1 MDGLYVTLGIIAGIA
16 FLYFI
21 ILHVV
26 SIVHSTF
33 FRKRFVPN
41 PLIQTYSLDENLYE
55 QTVTINHKKD
65 IITGHFIYGK
75 NYDDSKIVVF
85 SHGIDSYY
93 KSYMQE
99 GNYLA
104 NHGFKVFMYDA
115 LGTNSTS
122 GNIEGLSNGPKTLDI
137 VIKYLKAKY
146 PDKKIIS
153 VGHSWGAFSAI
164 NAGAQNNVDK
174 IVAISP
180 FVSINRIIRDVSEN
194 VLVKALLGTT
204 EIVEFVKCGKFAFSD
219 SVKSLNRFKGKAL
232 VIHSKD
238 DYLISY
244 YKHMK
249 YIMDHVKNK
258 NVNYL
263 VVDHKGHNPSY
274 TEEGVTRLK
283 DSFYQ
288 LNELEGK
295 EKDEYLKQCDF
306 ISMGKLDEK
315 LMDQIVSFI
324 RG

>member
-1 MDGLYVTLGIIAGIA
+1 MEWVYITLVIIVGVII
-16 FLYFI
+16 FYFI
-21 ILHVV
+21 LVYAI
-26 SIVHSTF
+26 SIVHSRF

-41 PLIQTYSLDENLYE
+41 PLIKTYSLDSNLYE
-55 QTVTINHKKD
+55 QTVTINHKRD
-65 IITGHFIYGK
+65 LITGHFIYGK
-75 NYDDSKIVVF
+75 EYDNSKIVVF

-115 LGTNSTS
+115 LGTGATS
-122 GNIEGLSNGPKTLDI
+122 GFLDGLSNGPKTLDI
-137 VIKYLKAKY
+137 VLKYLKAKY
-146 PDKKIIS
+146 PDQKIIC

-164 NAGAQNNVDK
+164 NAGYENKVDK

-180 FVSINRIIRDVSEN
+180 FVSINRIIKDVSEN
-194 VLVKALLGTT
+194 ILVKTLLGNT
-204 EIVEFVKCGKFAFSD
+204 EIVELIKCGKFAFSN

-249 YIMDHVKNK
+249 YIMDHVKNN

-263 VVDHKGHNPSY
+263 VLDHKGHNPSY
-274 TEEGVTRLK
+274 TEDGVTHLK
-283 DSFYQ
+283 DSFYK
-288 LNELEGK
+288 LNELEGEEK
-295 EKDEYLKQCDF
+295 EEYLKKCDF
-306 ISMGKLDEK
+306 IAMGKLDERV
-315 LMDQIVSFI
+315 MDQIVSFI
-324 RG
+324 R